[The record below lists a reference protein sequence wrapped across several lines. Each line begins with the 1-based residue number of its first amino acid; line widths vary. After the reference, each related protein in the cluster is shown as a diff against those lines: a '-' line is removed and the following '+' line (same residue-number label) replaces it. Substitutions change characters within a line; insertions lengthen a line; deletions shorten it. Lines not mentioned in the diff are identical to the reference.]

1 VARDKETFLSRWS
14 RRKLEEANAPA
25 APAPAKPDAAPP
37 PDLPPVDR
45 LGFDSDYRGF
55 LHPKV
60 DEALRRQ
67 ALKKLFGSAHFQTP
81 DMMDDFNED
90 YTTLLEPL
98 APGAADK
105 LAHAKRTLLGSE
117 HEPPAEGPR
126 EAAAETTPAALAQ
139 AEDAAS
145 PAPEEQARAPEKDAG
160 TPEEDD
166 GARG

>member
-1 VARDKETFLSRWS
+1 MARDKEPFLSRWS
-14 RRKLEEANAPA
+14 RRKLEPSRDTPA
-25 APAPAKPDAAPP
+25 APTAKPEAPLP
-37 PDLPPVDR
+37 ELPPVDQ

-117 HEPPAEGPR
+117 QEPPAEGPGD
-126 EAAAETTPAALAQ
+126 AAAETAPAALAR

-145 PAPEEQARAPEKDAG
+145 PAPQEQARAPEEEAG
-160 TPEEDD
+160 APEKDD